1 MRKQDNIFEKGN
13 LGDLPF
19 TFNDEVAEVFEDMID
34 RSVPG
39 YKTSL
44 KLITLF
50 SKQYYKAN
58 TNCYDIGCSLG
69 ASSLSILR
77 GAKSAKVIAIDN
89 SEAMIN
95 ACIDDHKELISQ
107 DKILFVKENV
117 CDAKLENA
125 SIIVIN
131 YVVQFLAIHERDKLI
146 KKAYDA
152 LVQGGVLI
160 ISEKIHFKN
169 PYEANRLLKLH
180 HQFKKANGYSEL
192 EIASKRDSLEGVL
205 VTETQ
210 EDHTQRAISA
220 GFTRVEKVLSNLNF
234 VTFKFEK

>member
-50 SKQYYKAN
+50 SKQYYKDN
-58 TNCYDIGCSLG
+58 TNCYDVGCSLG

-95 ACIDDHKELISQ
+95 ACIDGHKELISQ

-180 HQFKKANGYSEL
+180 HQFKLSNGYSEL

>member
-50 SKQYYKAN
+50 SKQYYKDN

-95 ACIDDHKELISQ
+95 ACIDGHKELISQ

-180 HQFKKANGYSEL
+180 HQFKLSNGYSEL

>member
-50 SKQYYKAN
+50 SKRYYKDN

-95 ACIDDHKELISQ
+95 ACIDGHKELISQ
-107 DKILFVKENV
+107 DKILFMKENV

-125 SIIVIN
+125 SIIVIRSFGIV
-131 YVVQFLAIHERDKLI
+131 YDPGLFTSPITVILKFI
-146 KKAYDA
+146 KRT
-152 LVQGGVLI
+152 LTIGSFI
-160 ISEKIHFKN
+160 
-169 PYEANRLLKLH
+169 
-180 HQFKKANGYSEL
+180 
-192 EIASKRDSLEGVL
+192 
-205 VTETQ
+205 
-210 EDHTQRAISA
+210 
-220 GFTRVEKVLSNLNF
+220 
-234 VTFKFEK
+234 

>member
-44 KLITLF
+44 KLISLF
-50 SKQYYKAN
+50 SKQYYKDN
-58 TNCYDIGCSLG
+58 TNCYDVGCSLG

-95 ACIDDHKELISQ
+95 ACIDGHKELISQ

-169 PYEANRLLKLH
+169 PYEANRLFKLH
-180 HQFKKANGYSEL
+180 HQFKLANGYSEL

-205 VTETQ
+205 LTETQ
-210 EDHTQRAISA
+210 EDHTQRAIRA

-234 VTFKFEK
+234 VTYRFEK

>member
-39 YKTSL
+39 YKTSM

-50 SKQYYKAN
+50 SKQYYKDN

-95 ACIDDHKELISQ
+95 ACIDGHKELISQ
-107 DKILFVKENV
+107 DKILFMKENV

-131 YVVQFLAIHERDKLI
+131 YVVQFPIC
-146 KKAYDA
+146 
-152 LVQGGVLI
+152 
-160 ISEKIHFKN
+160 
-169 PYEANRLLKLH
+169 
-180 HQFKKANGYSEL
+180 
-192 EIASKRDSLEGVL
+192 
-205 VTETQ
+205 
-210 EDHTQRAISA
+210 
-220 GFTRVEKVLSNLNF
+220 
-234 VTFKFEK
+234 

>member
-50 SKQYYKAN
+50 SKQYYKHN
-58 TNCYDIGCSLG
+58 TNCYDVGCSLG

-95 ACIDDHKELISQ
+95 ACIEGHKELISQ

-152 LVQGGVLI
+152 LIQGGVLI

-180 HQFKKANGYSEL
+180 HQFKLANGYS
-192 EIASKRDSLEGVL
+192 
-205 VTETQ
+205 
-210 EDHTQRAISA
+210 
-220 GFTRVEKVLSNLNF
+220 
-234 VTFKFEK
+234 

>member
-1 MRKQDNIFEKGN
+1 MRKQDNIFEEGN
-13 LGDLPF
+13 LGGLPF
-19 TFNDEVAEVFEDMID
+19 TFNEEVAEVFEDMID

-95 ACIDDHKELISQ
+95 ACINGHKELISQ

-131 YVVQFLAIHERDKLI
+131 YVVQFLEIHERDKLI

-169 PYEANRLLKLH
+169 PYEANRLFKLH
-180 HQFKKANGYSEL
+180 HQFKLANGYSEL
-192 EIASKRDSLEGVL
+192 EISSKRDSLEGVL
-205 VTETQ
+205 LTETQ
-210 EDHTQRAISA
+210 EDHTQRAIRA

>member
-1 MRKQDNIFEKGN
+1 
-13 LGDLPF
+13 
-19 TFNDEVAEVFEDMID
+19 
-34 RSVPG
+34 
-39 YKTSL
+39 
-44 KLITLF
+44 
-50 SKQYYKAN
+50 
-58 TNCYDIGCSLG
+58 
-69 ASSLSILR
+69 
-77 GAKSAKVIAIDN
+77 
-89 SEAMIN
+89 MIN
-95 ACIDDHKELISQ
+95 ACIDGHKELISQ
-107 DKILFVKENV
+107 DKISFVKENV

-180 HQFKKANGYSEL
+180 HQFKLANGYSEL

-210 EDHTQRAISA
+210 EDHAQRAIRA
-220 GFTRVEKVLSNLNF
+220 GFTGVEKVLSNLNF

>member
-95 ACIDDHKELISQ
+95 ACIDGHKELISQ

-169 PYEANRLLKLH
+169 PYEANRLFKLH
-180 HQFKKANGYSEL
+180 HQFKSANGYSEL

-205 VTETQ
+205 LTETQ
-210 EDHTQRAISA
+210 EDHTERAIRA

-234 VTFKFEK
+234 VTYRFEK

>member
-1 MRKQDNIFEKGN
+1 
-13 LGDLPF
+13 
-19 TFNDEVAEVFEDMID
+19 
-34 RSVPG
+34 
-39 YKTSL
+39 
-44 KLITLF
+44 
-50 SKQYYKAN
+50 
-58 TNCYDIGCSLG
+58 
-69 ASSLSILR
+69 
-77 GAKSAKVIAIDN
+77 
-89 SEAMIN
+89 MIN
-95 ACIDDHKELISQ
+95 ACIDGHKELISQ
-107 DKILFVKENV
+107 DKISFVKENV

-169 PYEANRLLKLH
+169 PYEANRLFKLH
-180 HQFKKANGYSEL
+180 HQFKLANGYSEL

-210 EDHTQRAISA
+210 EDHAQRAIRA
-220 GFTRVEKVLSNLNF
+220 GFTGVEKVLSNLNF
-234 VTFKFEK
+234 VTYRFEK